1 MNSNLKNRR
10 MLLIDSTPSI
20 HQDLRKILLP
30 DTSAGSA
37 LDAVR

>member
-1 MNSNLKNRR
+1 MKSNLKNWRI
-10 MLLIDSTPSI
+10 LLIDGTPSI

-30 DTSAGSA
+30 DILSGSA